1 MTTLSMQGHIIFS
14 MSFTQSLFSH
24 IWNVFILVMF
34 WNDILN
40 IHVTLS
46 SIMVLDGWKFAMKKD
61 VILLIIMSNAL
72 LIYDYKFFHLR
83 FEIYDYS

>member
-1 MTTLSMQGHIIFS
+1 MQGHIIFS